1 MQRTRDVPTNGAR
14 AQKPK
19 ILTRAIV
26 ARMLSCSIA
35 MVRWFED
42 HDRLHPIIDSHK
54 VRRFDRDEVEA
65 LCRER
70 RRTSSQT
77 SFGALAAEV
86 FRLFAEG
93 RSLPE
98 VVIETRQE
106 PDVIRTLWQEY
117 KRPLDAPP
125 VMATASLEDLS
136 DYEKRARVL
145 DDQIEARR
153 QRLRGK

>member
-1 MQRTRDVPTNGAR
+1 MPRT
-14 AQKPK
+14 
-19 ILTRAIV
+19 
-26 ARMLSCSIA
+26 
-35 MVRWFED
+35 
-42 HDRLHPIIDSHK
+42 
-54 VRRFDRDEVEA
+54 
-65 LCRER
+65 
-70 RRTSSQT
+70 RRTSSQS
-77 SFGALAAEV
+77 SFGSLAAEV
-86 FRLFAEG
+86 FRLFKEG

-106 PDVIRTLWQEY
+106 PDVVRTLWQEY
-117 KRPLDAPP
+117 KRPLDASP